1 MGAAMAKWTPEED
14 AQICK
19 LRSRDAELDEIAH
32 RFPHRSRG
40 AVAKRVQHLIF
51 EGQVE
56 RRGRPRANERWTVR
70 EDALIIR
77 QRARGATFAVIA
89 AQFPNRTAD
98 AVLARIRHLV
108 ESGNVPKRRH
118 FGLRKPW
125 SSADERS
132 LEKMR
137 QQRKTMA
144 EMAAVLGRSVAAVN
158 GRIATMIRSGELDV
172 QQPHRP
178 WTPEED
184 RRLATLRRSSKTTAE
199 IAEAL
204 SRTRLSV
211 ERHIAA
217 KLSKREQ
224 QPVARRAQRTQ
235 LQE

>member
-1 MGAAMAKWTPEED
+1 MAKWTPEED
-14 AQICK
+14 AHICE
-19 LRSRDAELDEIAH
+19 LRTRGAELDAIAQ

-70 EDALIIR
+70 EDALIGR
-77 QRARGATFAVIA
+77 ERARGATSAVIA
-89 AQFPNRTAD
+89 AQFPNRTED

-108 ESGNVPKRRH
+108 ESGNVTKRRH
-118 FGLRKPW
+118 FGLRKAW
-125 SSADERS
+125 SADDERL

-137 QQRKTMA
+137 RQRKTMA

-178 WTPEED
+178 WTAEED
-184 RRLATLRRSSKTTAE
+184 RRIATLRRRGKTAAE

-204 SRTRLSV
+204 GRTRVSL

-217 KLSKREQ
+217 KLSKRDQ
-224 QPVARRAQRTQ
+224 QPVTRRGQRTQ

>member
-1 MGAAMAKWTPEED
+1 MAKWTPEED
-14 AQICK
+14 AQICE

-56 RRGRPRANERWTVR
+56 RRGRARANERWTVR

-77 QRARGATFAVIA
+77 LRKRDATFAVIA
-89 AQFPNRTAD
+89 GQFPNRTPD

-108 ESGNVPKRRH
+108 ESGNVAKRRH
-118 FGLRKPW
+118 FGRRKPW
-125 SSADERS
+125 SAADK
-132 LEKMR
+132 LLLKKMR
-137 QQRKTMA
+137 GQHKTMP
-144 EMAAVLGRSVAAVN
+144 EMAAALRRTVPAIN
-158 GRIATMIRSGELDV
+158 GRIAAMIRSGELDV

-178 WTPEED
+178 WTAEED
-184 RRLATLRRSSKTTAE
+184 RRVATLRGGKTTAE
-199 IAEAL
+199 IAQAL
-204 SRTRLSV
+204 GRTRVSV

-217 KLSKREQ
+217 KRSKRQQ
-224 QPVARRAQRTQ
+224 QPVTRRAQRTQ